1 MHHGY
6 PHALREQ
13 LSLELIGYHM
23 WTSICCLMLVVLS
36 KQCSVNNCDQ
46 MLFNLIKIIKNK
58 EFFTVTCWFFFL
70 STDEVSSPTDLQFY
84 EISDKKIVL
93 TWSGPGGDISG
104 YRVTAVPVDESGA
117 PQKEVTLPVI
127 QNSYVEVSHLEPGT
141 LYRFNIYSIHDG
153 EESLPLVGEQTTSEY
168 DGWQCD

>member
-1 MHHGY
+1 
-6 PHALREQ
+6 
-13 LSLELIGYHM
+13 M

-36 KQCSVNNCDQ
+36 KQYSCESSGIHLNQ
-46 MLFNLIKIIKNK
+46 MLFNLIKIEN
-58 EFFTVTCWFFFL
+58 FLCYFFFL
-70 STDEVSSPTDLQFY
+70 PTDEVSSPTDLQFY

-93 TWSGPGGDISG
+93 TWSGPAGDISG

-153 EESLPLVGEQTTSEY
+153 EESLPLIGEQTTSE
-168 DGWQCD
+168 CDR